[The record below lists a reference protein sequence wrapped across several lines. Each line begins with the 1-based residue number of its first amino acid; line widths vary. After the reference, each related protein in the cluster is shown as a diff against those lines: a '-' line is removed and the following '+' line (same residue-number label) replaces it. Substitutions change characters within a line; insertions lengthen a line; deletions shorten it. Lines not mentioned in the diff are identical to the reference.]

1 MLGFGNY
8 NYEHFTREHLQEIER
23 AAFSGPE
30 PGERPSDFSAR
41 TLDDTTIRLSDYEGK
56 KNVLLIFGSATCP
69 MTAGSVPGINQLY
82 DQFHG
87 KDLEFLFVYVR
98 EAHPGERVPAHK
110 SMKDK
115 ARAAQLLRDKEDLE
129 MPVLV
134 DDLHG
139 GIHRKYSRLPNAAY
153 LIDKSGRV
161 AFRSLWAQSEA
172 LAAAVLELRDRGAS
186 VVRGGQDLSMP
197 VSYSALYSFRAL
209 ERGGHQSLHDFRQA
223 LGRPG
228 RGGAAASSTKSLG
241 HPGRV
246 LAMSAVAAVVVA
258 GGMYAGFELRRRR
271 LGGGGRINP
280 YRAYEKDKVA
290 GTDTDLDYGAVGI

>member
-8 NYEHFTREHLQEIER
+8 NYEHFTRERLEESER

-30 PGERPSDFSAR
+30 PGEQAPDFKAR
-41 TLDDTTIRLSDYEGK
+41 TLDGTTIRLSDYQGK

-69 MTAGSVPGINQLY
+69 MTASSIAGINQLY
-82 DQFHG
+82 DQFRG
-87 KDLEFLFVYVR
+87 DDLEFLFVYVR
-98 EAHPGERVPAHK
+98 EAHPGERMAAHK

-115 ARAAQLLRDKEDLE
+115 VRSAQLLRDNEDIA

-139 GIHRKYSRLPNAAY
+139 AIHRKYSRLPNAAY

-161 AFRSLWAQSEA
+161 AFRSLWAQPEP
-172 LAAAVLELRDRGAS
+172 LAAAIQELRDRGEG
-186 VVRGGQDLSMP
+186 VVQGGEDLSIP
-197 VSYSALYSFRAL
+197 FSYSALYSYRAL
-209 ERGGHQSLHDFRQA
+209 QRGGRQSLHDFRRA
-223 LGRPG
+223 LGLPG
-228 RGGAAASSTKSLG
+228 RDAAAHAKPLG

-246 LAMSAVAAVVVA
+246 LAISALAAVVVA

-280 YRAYEKDKVA
+280 YRAYEKDKAV
-290 GTDTDLDYGAVGI
+290 DTDVDYGAVGI